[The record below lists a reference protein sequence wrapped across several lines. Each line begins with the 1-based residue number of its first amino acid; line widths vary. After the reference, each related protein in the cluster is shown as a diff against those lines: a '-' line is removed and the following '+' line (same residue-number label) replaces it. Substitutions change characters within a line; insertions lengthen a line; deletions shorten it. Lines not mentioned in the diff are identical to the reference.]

1 MSFASKVKGFFLK
14 LLGGIRRKVFIL
26 IVSIM
31 ALMTV
36 AFIVLLGKLK
46 DSFSSMA
53 TLYSAT
59 SAYTVAAST
68 ATAMED
74 VVEHDLRNTAV
85 LESYVIDN
93 LLQTMEG
100 DVTLLADYASEVMAD
115 AEDFG
120 AVQLMSPDKFKPGMM
135 ATQMLLSDWASAT
148 DPMVKKDAST
158 LSNMVKFMESMYR
171 TSWLDSCIV
180 STPNGITVVTDEKPE
195 SRVTENGVSRFNAET
210 RPWYINAIEKGS
222 VSFTEVEK
230 DYFTDNIGVVCSAPV
245 YNGDGE
251 IIAVVAADLFL
262 DTFYEAMA
270 GNDDGSGF
278 VFIISQ
284 NGQVIYSPKQDGL
297 LQTKVSQEAVDLRS
311 LGNEFSDFINEVL
324 EGKPVVRK
332 IEVDGQNY
340 YMSGANMPTLG
351 WAVITAAYES
361 VIEDPTQN
369 ITENVVDLL
378 MNSAANLSDVVDEIS
393 GLGLFLIAIIFT
405 VACAIALLIAGHI
418 SRPIT
423 RMTRNIKAQEAGDLN
438 FQMDRTYQ
446 THDEIEVLAMSFKE
460 LSDRTKQYINEITTI
475 TAEKERIG
483 AELNVAT
490 QIQAD
495 MLPSIFPPYPDLKD
509 FDIYATMHPAREVG
523 GDFYDFFMIDP
534 DHIALVMADVSGK
547 GVPAALFMVIAKT
560 LLKNRATLGGGPSEI
575 LRDVNNMLCDGNKT
589 QFFVTVWFAII
600 DLRTGK
606 GVASNAGHEHPALCR
621 AGKRFELVEYKHSP
635 VLGMMED
642 IEFEEHEFSL
652 NPGDTLF
659 VYTDGVPE
667 ATDSSE
673 QMFGDGRLL
682 DALNIKPSG
691 SPEELIDNVAAG
703 IKEFVNG
710 TEQFD
715 DITMLSFRY
724 NGRGKQEEVLAD
736 MDELEIDADLKN
748 LEEVLAFVDSRLEER
763 DCPMP
768 VQVSI
773 DVAVEELFVNI
784 AHYAYRESPEGKGK
798 AWIRLG
804 FNQDPTTM
812 VLTLMDKGSPFDP
825 VKKPDPDVTLKAED
839 RKIGGLGIYMVKKSM
854 DSMIYERRD
863 DMNILTITK
872 KF

>member
-1 MSFASKVKGFFLK
+1 MSFSAKVKGFFLR
-14 LLGGIRRKVFIL
+14 LFGGIRRKIFIL

-46 DSFSSMA
+46 DSFSVMV
-53 TLYSAT
+53 TLSSASSTYS
-59 SAYTVAAST
+59 VAGST
-68 ATAMED
+68 ALAMEEL
-74 VVEHDLRNTAV
+74 VQHDLRNTAV
-85 LESYVIDN
+85 LESYVFDN
-93 LLQTMEG
+93 LLKTMEG
-100 DVTLLADYASEVMAD
+100 DVTLLADYASEVMQD

-120 AVQLMSPDKFKPGMM
+120 AIQLMSPDKFKPGMM

-148 DPMVKKDAST
+148 NPMVIKDASS
-158 LSNMVKFMESMYR
+158 LSSMVKFMESMYR

-180 STPNGITVVTDEKPE
+180 ATPNGITLITDDKPE
-195 SRVTENGVSRFNAET
+195 SRVTENGISRFNAET
-210 RPWYINAIEKGS
+210 RPWFINAVERGS
-222 VSFTEVEK
+222 TSFTDVEK
-230 DYFTDNIGVVCSAPV
+230 DYFSDNIGVVCSAPV
-245 YNGDGE
+245 YNSDGE

-262 DTFYEAMA
+262 NTFDDAMA
-270 GNDDGSGF
+270 GNDEESGF
-278 VFIISQ
+278 VFVISQ
-284 NGQVIYSPKQDGL
+284 NGQVIYSPRQEGL
-297 LQTKVSQEAVDLRS
+297 LQTKASQEAVDLRS
-311 LGNEFSDFINEVL
+311 LGNEFSDFIKEVL
-324 EGKPVVRK
+324 AGNPVVRK
-332 IEVDGQNY
+332 VEVDGQNY

-361 VIEDPTQN
+361 VVEDPTQN
-369 ITENVVDLL
+369 ITGNVIALL
-378 MNSAANLSDVVDEIS
+378 MNSTANLSDMVDEIS
-393 GLGLFLIAIIFT
+393 GLGLFLIAIIFI
-405 VACAIALLIAGHI
+405 VACAIALLISGHI

-423 RMTRNIKAQEAGDLN
+423 KMTKNIKAQEAGDLN
-438 FQMDRTYQ
+438 FEIDSSYL
-446 THDEIEVLAMSFKE
+446 THDEIEVLAMSFKD

-534 DHIALVMADVSGK
+534 DHIALVMSDVSGK

-560 LLKNRATLGGGPSEI
+560 LLKNRAMLGGGPSDI

-589 QFFVTVWFAII
+589 QFFVTVWFAVI

-606 GVASNAGHEHPALCR
+606 GMASNAGHENPALCR
-621 AGKRFELVEYKHSP
+621 AGKEFELIQYKHSP

-642 IEFEEHEFSL
+642 IVFEEHEFSL
-652 NPGDTLF
+652 NPGDALF

-667 ATDSSE
+667 ATDASE

-724 NGRGKQEEVLAD
+724 NGRKIQEELVD

-804 FNQDPTTM
+804 FKQDPTTM
-812 VLTLMDKGSPFDP
+812 VLTLMDKGTPFDP

-854 DSMIYERRD
+854 DSMVYERRD

-872 KF
+872 KI